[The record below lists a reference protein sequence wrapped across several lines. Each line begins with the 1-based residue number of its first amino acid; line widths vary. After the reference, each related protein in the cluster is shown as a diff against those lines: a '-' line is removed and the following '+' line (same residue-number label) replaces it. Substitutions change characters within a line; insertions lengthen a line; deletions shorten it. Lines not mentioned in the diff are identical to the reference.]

1 MKKQEHLKK
10 GVYILPSLFTVS
22 NLFFG
27 FTSMVCAQ
35 QENYAMAAGAIF
47 IAAMLDMLDGRIARL
62 TGTESEFGA
71 ELDSIVDIVS
81 FGVAPAFL
89 VYHWAFTSPEIAAFP
104 LLRRLGWAAAFL
116 YVTCGALRLAR
127 FNVQKHVVES
137 RYFVGLPIPAGAGLV
152 GAMVLRFPTSVT
164 VSVFSYMVFTVTVF
178 IALMMVS
185 RVRYRSFKDV
195 NLRMRAPYTI
205 AVVIAVVL
213 IGFLV
218 SPATVVIVAGYLYLV
233 YPFVR
238 RMLSNGKTRRSS
250 RDAVQMESEADEAE
264 TVGGTK

>member
-1 MKKQEHLKK
+1 MKKQEQLRK

-27 FTSMVCAQ
+27 FTSLVCAQ
-35 QENYAMAAGAIF
+35 KGSYAMGAVSIF
-47 IAAMLDMLDGRIARL
+47 IAAMLDALDGRIARL

-89 VYHWAFTSPEIAAFP
+89 VYHWAFTSADVMAYP

-116 YVTCGALRLAR
+116 FVTCGALRLAR

-137 RYFVGLPIPAGAGLV
+137 RYFVGLPIPAGAGLL
-152 GAMVLRFPTSVT
+152 AALVLRFPEKISL
-164 VSVFSYMVFTVTVF
+164 SFFSYGVFTITVF

-185 RVRYRSFKDV
+185 RVRYRSFKDINV
-195 NLRMRAPYTI
+195 QSRAPYTI
-205 AVVIAVVL
+205 AVVIA
-213 IGFLV
+213 IIIIAFLV
-218 SPATVVIVAGYLYLV
+218 SPATVVMVVGYLYLV

-238 RMLSNGKTRRSS
+238 RVLPNGKP
-250 RDAVQMESEADEAE
+250 AESVSASDHAE
-264 TVGGTK
+264 DDLEDLDGIESGV